1 MDRGAWW
8 TPVHG
13 VAELDTTEHSMAG
26 TQPMTSSEVVSAVVC
41 EHSISSDLKV
51 GLLVGA
57 SGKEP
62 TCECRRH
69 KKHRFNPWVGKMP
82 WRRKWQPTP
91 VFLPGESHAQRSL
104 GGYSPWDHKESD
116 TAEHSIAKVDQLKSS
131 GFFLSQ

>member
-69 KKHRFNPWVGKMP
+69 KRYVFDPWVGKIP
-82 WRRKWQPTP
+82 
-91 VFLPGESHAQRSL
+91 
-104 GGYSPWDHKESD
+104 
-116 TAEHSIAKVDQLKSS
+116 
-131 GFFLSQ
+131 